1 MAFSKKEISFLLKA
15 ITKESITSKELS
27 DELKLFYPD
36 TDLHSEI
43 QKIWEKVH
51 GLGISEEHKEN
62 NVLLI
67 ENIEKLEETFVTA
80 DIIIDSDTILADIM
94 NDNYESL
101 CTSGIAQEIFDLY
114 IHTYD
119 KASFESLFET
129 LTGYD
134 FYEYLTLCYNDI
146 IKGIILKKT
155 IAEKTKRSVNEE
167 ANDVCIWSHLTDEFI
182 EPKKHSSKPW
192 RLSDKIEYCPYCGKT
207 IKFDN

>member
-51 GLGISEEHKEN
+51 RLGISEKHKEN

-67 ENIEKLEETFVTA
+67 ENIEKLEETFATA
-80 DIIIDSDTILADIM
+80 GAIIDSDTILVDIM

-119 KASFESLFET
+119 KASFESLFEI

-134 FYEYLTLCYNDI
+134 FYKYLTLCYNDI
-146 IKGIILKKT
+146 MKGIILKK
-155 IAEKTKRSVNEE
+155 R
-167 ANDVCIWSHLTDEFI
+167 WQ
-182 EPKKHSSKPW
+182 KKQTMFVSGHILPMN
-192 RLSDKIEYCPYCGKT
+192 L
-207 IKFDN
+207 